1 MGRKIILEDKEY
13 DVEHLSDNAKVT
25 LTSLQFV
32 SSRITELTNMSALL
46 QRAKNSYVNSL
57 KKEMLTEKAGIL
69 LEDD

>member
-1 MGRKIILEDKEY
+1 MAGKIKLEDKEY
-13 DVEHLSDNAKVT
+13 DVEHLSDSAKVT

-32 SSRITELTNMSALL
+32 SSRITELSNMSALL

-57 KKEMLTEKAGIL
+57 KKEMLTEKAGII

>member
-1 MGRKIILEDKEY
+1 MARKIKLEDKEY

-32 SSRITELTNMSALL
+32 SSRITELSNMSALL

>member
-1 MGRKIILEDKEY
+1 MARKFKLEDKEY
-13 DVEHLSDNAKVT
+13 DVEHLSDSAKVT

-32 SSRITELTNMSALL
+32 SSRITELSNMSALL

-57 KKEMLTEKAGIL
+57 KKEMLTEKAGII

>member
-1 MGRKIILEDKEY
+1 MARKIKLEDKEY
-13 DVEHLSDNAKVT
+13 DVEHLSDSAKVT

-32 SSRITELTNMSALL
+32 SSRIKELSNMSALL

-57 KKEMLTEKAGIL
+57 KKEMLTEKAGII

>member
-1 MGRKIILEDKEY
+1 MAKKIILEDKEY
-13 DVEHLSDNAKVT
+13 DVEHLSDNAKDT
-25 LTSLQFV
+25 LASLQFV

-69 LEDD
+69 LEDN

>member
-1 MGRKIILEDKEY
+1 MGRKIILDDIEY

-69 LEDD
+69 LEGD